1 MTMPRKKKFIGI
13 SMLIVGAILSW
24 GGILY
29 GISDPNELKVVGVVA
44 MLIGYGVFL
53 WGAVIAYD

>member
-1 MTMPRKKKFIGI
+1 MPRKKKFFGI

-29 GISDPNELKVVGVVA
+29 GISDPNELKAVGAVA

>member
-1 MTMPRKKKFIGI
+1 
-13 SMLIVGAILSW
+13 MLIVGAILSW

-29 GISDPNELKVVGVVA
+29 GISDPNELKAVGVVA

-53 WGAVIAYD
+53 WGAVVAYD

>member
-1 MTMPRKKKFIGI
+1 MMPRKKKFVGI
-13 SMLIVGAILSW
+13 SMFAVGTILSW

-29 GISDPNELKVVGVVA
+29 GTSDPNELKAIGVVV

>member
-1 MTMPRKKKFIGI
+1 MMPRKKKFFGI

-29 GISDPNELKVVGVVA
+29 GISDPNELKAVGIVA

>member
-1 MTMPRKKKFIGI
+1 MMPRKKKFFGI

-29 GISDPNELKVVGVVA
+29 GISDPNEPKAVGVVA

>member
-1 MTMPRKKKFIGI
+1 MRLPRKKKLVGI
-13 SMLIVGAILSW
+13 SMFAVGTILSW

-29 GISDPNELKVVGVVA
+29 GISEPNELKVIGVVV
-44 MLIGYGVFL
+44 MLIGYGIFL